1 MSELVKSIKA
11 ISESFFEEI
20 RTCRRHLHQH
30 PELSFEEYHTA
41 DFIENKLREMGIE
54 NIQRIAKTGVTF
66 LLEGSRPGKNIALRA
81 DIDALPILEKNEIDY
96 GNC

>member
-41 DFIENKLREMGIE
+41 DFIENKLREMG
-54 NIQRIAKTGVTF
+54 
-66 LLEGSRPGKNIALRA
+66 
-81 DIDALPILEKNEIDY
+81 
-96 GNC
+96 